1 MIMNAC
7 DHYAYG
13 SLEYTTY
20 INKTYYGPLKT
31 HPRFISVP
39 E

>member
-1 MIMNAC
+1 MIMNAS

-13 SLEYTTY
+13 SLEYTTS
-20 INKTYYGPLKT
+20 INKPYGPLKT
-31 HPRFISVP
+31 HPRFIIVP